1 MATIMPALSN
11 SPPPQQLAHQQ
22 HQSMSSSD
30 SPNTIVAENWC
41 LTQIKVIKFSYMWTI
56 SNFSFCREEMGEVLK
71 SSTFSAGTNDKLKWL
86 LRINPKG
93 LDEESKEYLS
103 LYLLLHKCEAK
114 GEVRAKFKFSI
125 LNAKREE
132 VKIMES
138 QRAYRFVA
146 GKDWGFKKFVKRDML
161 LDETSGLLP
170 DDKLTIYCEV
180 NVVTEAKEYSG
191 QVSPFQSRVPACRL
205 PEDLEDLFRSQEFSD
220 VTISANGREFK
231 AHKAILAA
239 RSPMFR
245 GMFSHDMKETKYNRV
260 DVPDVDPDV
269 LQEMLRFI
277 YTGRSRLEQSNSNR
291 ATNGAPNLN
300 NTTPGSSTSKGDQ
313 SSSGNATTSNN
324 QQQQLLQQQQKDQ
337 KEQEFE
343 QHLAIEL
350 LQAAN
355 KYQLDRL
362 KLICEEA
369 LYKTL
374 SADSVAEILSLAD
387 LYNATQLKNQAIE
400 FISSHATEVI
410 ETDGWNRMVREN
422 PHLIAEVFKALA
434 HQIPGVG
441 PIRKRLKHS

>member
-11 SPPPQQLAHQQ
+11 SPPPQPLHHHQQQ
-22 HQSMSSSD
+22 HQSMSSGD

-93 LDEESKEYLS
+93 LDEESKDYLS
-103 LYLLLHKCEAK
+103 LYLLLHKCETK

-146 GKDWGFKKFVKRDML
+146 GKDWGFKKFVKRDLL
-161 LDETSGLLP
+161 LDESSGLLP

-191 QVSPFQSRVPACRL
+191 QVSPFQSRVPTCRL
-205 PEDLEDLFRSQEFSD
+205 PDDLEELFKSQEFSD
-220 VTISANGREFK
+220 VTIHANGREFK

-239 RSPMFR
+239 RSPMFK
-245 GMFSHDMKETKYNRV
+245 GMFSHAMKETKYNRV
-260 DVPDVDPDV
+260 DVTDVDPDV

-277 YTGRSRLEQSNSNR
+277 YTGKTLLEPRLQINKE
-291 ATNGAPNLN
+291 
-300 NTTPGSSTSKGDQ
+300 
-313 SSSGNATTSNN
+313 
-324 QQQQLLQQQQKDQ
+324 QKDQ
-337 KEQEFE
+337 KEQERE

-374 SADSVAEILSLAD
+374 SSDSVAEILLLAD
-387 LYNATQLKNQAIE
+387 LYNAAQLKNQAIE
-400 FISSHATEVI
+400 FITTHANEVI
-410 ETDGWNRMVREN
+410 ETDGWERMAKQNTQLV
-422 PHLIAEVFKALA
+422 AEVFRALA
-434 HQIPGVG
+434 QHVPGVG
-441 PIRKRLKHS
+441 PIRKRLKHT

>member
-1 MATIMPALSN
+1 MATIMPAPSN
-11 SPPPQQLAHQQ
+11 SPPPQSQL
-22 HQSMSSSD
+22 HQSMSSGD
-30 SPNTIVAENWC
+30 LPNTIVAENWC

-93 LDEESKEYLS
+93 LDEESKDYLS
-103 LYLLLHKCEAK
+103 LYLLLHKCETK

-146 GKDWGFKKFVKRDML
+146 GKDWGFKKFVKRDLL
-161 LDETSGLLP
+161 LDEGSGLLP

-191 QVSPFQSRVPACRL
+191 QVSPFQSRVPTCRL
-205 PEDLEDLFRSQEFSD
+205 SDDLEELFKSQEFSD
-220 VTISANGREFK
+220 VTIYANRREFK

-245 GMFSHDMKETKYNRV
+245 GMFSHDMKETKFNRV
-260 DVPDVDPDV
+260 EVPDVDPDV
-269 LQEMLRFI
+269 LQEMLRYI
-277 YTGRSRLEQSNSNR
+277 YTGKCMLEPRLQNKE
-291 ATNGAPNLN
+291 P
-300 NTTPGSSTSKGDQ
+300 
-313 SSSGNATTSNN
+313 
-324 QQQQLLQQQQKDQ
+324 
-337 KEQEFE
+337 KEQEKE

-374 SADSVAEILSLAD
+374 SADSVAEILALAD
-387 LYNATQLKNQAIE
+387 LYNAAQLKNQAIE
-400 FISSHATEVI
+400 FIST
-410 ETDGWNRMVREN
+410 
-422 PHLIAEVFKALA
+422 
-434 HQIPGVG
+434 
-441 PIRKRLKHS
+441 

>member
-11 SPPPQQLAHQQ
+11 SPPPQPHQQ
-22 HQSMSSSD
+22 HQSMSSGD

-93 LDEESKEYLS
+93 LDEESKDYLS
-103 LYLLLHKCEAK
+103 LYLLLHKCETK

-146 GKDWGFKKFVKRDML
+146 GKDWGFKKFVKRDLL
-161 LDETSGLLP
+161 LDESSGLLP

-191 QVSPFQSRVPACRL
+191 QVSPFQSRVPTCRL
-205 PEDLEDLFRSQEFSD
+205 PDDLEDIFRSQEFSD
-220 VTISANGREFK
+220 VTIYANGREFK

-245 GMFSHDMKETKYNRV
+245 GMFSHEMRETKFNRV
-260 DVPDVDPDV
+260 EVTDVDSDV
-269 LQEMLRFI
+269 LEEMLRFI
-277 YTGRSRLEQSNSNR
+277 YTGKSTLEQR
-291 ATNGAPNLN
+291 LQ
-300 NTTPGSSTSKGDQ
+300 SKEH
-313 SSSGNATTSNN
+313 
-324 QQQQLLQQQQKDQ
+324 KDQ
-337 KEQEFE
+337 KEQEKE
-343 QHLAIEL
+343 QHLAVEL

-374 SADSVAEILSLAD
+374 SAESVAEILSLAD
-387 LYNATQLKNQAIE
+387 LYNAAQLKNQAIE
-400 FISSHATEVI
+400 YISTHATEVI
-410 ETDGWNRMVREN
+410 ETDGWNRMVRET
-422 PHLIAEVFKALA
+422 PHLVAEVFRALA

>member
-1 MATIMPALSN
+1 MATIMPAPSN
-11 SPPPQQLAHQQ
+11 SPPPQPQL
-22 HQSMSSSD
+22 HQSMSSGD
-30 SPNTIVAENWC
+30 LPNTIVAENWC

-93 LDEESKEYLS
+93 LDEESKDYLS
-103 LYLLLHKCEAK
+103 LYLLLHKCETK

-125 LNAKREE
+125 LNAKKEE

-146 GKDWGFKKFVKRDML
+146 GKDWGFKKFVKRDLL
-161 LDETSGLLP
+161 LDESSGLLP

-191 QVSPFQSRVPACRL
+191 QVSPFQSRVPTCRL
-205 PEDLEDLFRSQEFSD
+205 SDDLEELFKSQEFSD
-220 VTISANGREFK
+220 VTICANRREFK

-245 GMFSHDMKETKYNRV
+245 GMFSHDMKETKFNRV
-260 DVPDVDPDV
+260 EVPDVDPDV

-277 YTGRSRLEQSNSNR
+277 YTGKCLLEPRLQNKE
-291 ATNGAPNLN
+291 
-300 NTTPGSSTSKGDQ
+300 
-313 SSSGNATTSNN
+313 
-324 QQQQLLQQQQKDQ
+324 Q
-337 KEQEFE
+337 KEQEKE

-374 SADSVAEILSLAD
+374 SADSVAEILALAD
-387 LYNATQLKNQAIE
+387 LYNASQLKNQAIE
-400 FISSHATEVI
+400 FIST
-410 ETDGWNRMVREN
+410 
-422 PHLIAEVFKALA
+422 
-434 HQIPGVG
+434 
-441 PIRKRLKHS
+441 

>member
-1 MATIMPALSN
+1 MTTIMPAPSN
-11 SPPPQQLAHQQ
+11 SPPPQPHQAHPL
-22 HQSMSSSD
+22 MSSGD
-30 SPNTIVAENWC
+30 LPNTIVAENWC

-103 LYLLLHKCEAK
+103 LYLLLHKCETK

-146 GKDWGFKKFVKRDML
+146 GKDWGFKKFVKRDLL

-191 QVSPFQSRVPACRL
+191 QVSPFQSRVPICRL
-205 PEDLEDLFRSQEFSD
+205 PDDLEELFKSQEFSD
-220 VTISANGREFK
+220 VTICADRREFR

-245 GMFSHDMKETKYNRV
+245 GMFSHDMQETKFNRV
-260 DVPDVDPDV
+260 EVPDVDPDV

-277 YTGRSRLEQSNSNR
+277 YTGRSQLESNR
-291 ATNGAPNLN
+291 Y
-300 NTTPGSSTSKGDQ
+300 
-313 SSSGNATTSNN
+313 N
-324 QQQQLLQQQQKDQ
+324 QQNREQKDQ
-337 KEQEFE
+337 KDQERE

-374 SADSVAEILSLAD
+374 SAESVAEILSLAD
-387 LYNATQLKNQAIE
+387 LYNAAQLKNQAIE
-400 FISSHATEVI
+400 FISTHATEVI
-410 ETDGWNRMVREN
+410 ETEGWNRIVREN
-422 PHLIAEVFKALA
+422 PHLVAEVFRALA

>member
-11 SPPPQQLAHQQ
+11 SPPPQPHQQ
-22 HQSMSSSD
+22 HQSMSSGD

-93 LDEESKEYLS
+93 LDEESKDYLS
-103 LYLLLHKCEAK
+103 LYLLLHKCETK

-146 GKDWGFKKFVKRDML
+146 GKDWGFKKFVKRDLL
-161 LDETSGLLP
+161 LDESSGLLP

-191 QVSPFQSRVPACRL
+191 QVSPFQSRVPMCRL
-205 PEDLEDLFRSQEFSD
+205 PDDLEDIFKSQEFSD
-220 VTISANGREFK
+220 VTIYANGREFK

-245 GMFSHDMKETKYNRV
+245 GMFSHEMKETKYNRV
-260 DVPDVDPDV
+260 EVTDVDPDV
-269 LQEMLRFI
+269 LEEMLRFI
-277 YTGRSRLEQSNSNR
+277 YTGKSTLEQR
-291 ATNGAPNLN
+291 
-300 NTTPGSSTSKGDQ
+300 
-313 SSSGNATTSNN
+313 
-324 QQQQLLQQQQKDQ
+324 LQIKEPKDQ
-337 KEQEFE
+337 KEQEKE

-374 SADSVAEILSLAD
+374 SAESVAEILSLAD
-387 LYNATQLKNQAIE
+387 LYNAAQLKNQAIE
-400 FISSHATEVI
+400 FISIHATEVI

-422 PHLIAEVFKALA
+422 PHLVAEVFKALA

>member
-11 SPPPQQLAHQQ
+11 SPPPQPHQQ
-22 HQSMSSSD
+22 HQSMSSGD

-93 LDEESKEYLS
+93 LDEESKDYLS
-103 LYLLLHKCEAK
+103 LYLLLHKCETK

-146 GKDWGFKKFVKRDML
+146 GKDWGFKKFVKRDLL
-161 LDETSGLLP
+161 LDESSGLLP

-191 QVSPFQSRVPACRL
+191 QVSPFQSRVPTCRL
-205 PEDLEDLFRSQEFSD
+205 PDDLEDIFRSQEFSD
-220 VTISANGREFK
+220 VTIYANGREFK
-231 AHKAILAA
+231 THKAILAA

-245 GMFSHDMKETKYNRV
+245 GMFSHDMRETKFNRV
-260 DVPDVDPDV
+260 EVPDVDPDV
-269 LQEMLRFI
+269 LEEMLRFI
-277 YTGRSRLEQSNSNR
+277 YTGKSSLEQR
-291 ATNGAPNLN
+291 
-300 NTTPGSSTSKGDQ
+300 
-313 SSSGNATTSNN
+313 
-324 QQQQLLQQQQKDQ
+324 LQIKEQKDQ
-337 KEQEFE
+337 KEQEKE

-387 LYNATQLKNQAIE
+387 LYNAAQLKNQAIE
-400 FISSHATEVI
+400 FISTHATEVI
-410 ETDGWNRMVREN
+410 ETEGWNRMVKEN
-422 PHLIAEVFKALA
+422 SHLVAEVFKALA

>member
-1 MATIMPALSN
+1 MATITTSN
-11 SPPPQQLAHQQ
+11 SPPPQLHQ
-22 HQSMSSSD
+22 HLQSMSCGD

-93 LDEESKEYLS
+93 LDEESKDYLS
-103 LYLLLHKCEAK
+103 LYLLLHKCEQK

-146 GKDWGFKKFVKRDML
+146 GKDWGFKKFVKRDLL

-180 NVVTEAKEYSG
+180 NVVTEAREYSG
-191 QVSPFQSRVPACRL
+191 QVSPFQSRVPTCTL
-205 PEDLEDLFRSQEFSD
+205 SEDLGELFKSKDMSD
-220 VTISANGREFK
+220 VTICANGIEFK
-231 AHKAILAA
+231 AHKSILVA

-245 GMFSHDMKETKYNRV
+245 GMFRHDMKETQNNRV

-269 LQEMLRFI
+269 LQEMLRYI
-277 YTGRSRLEQSNSNR
+277 YTGKSLLE
-291 ATNGAPNLN
+291 
-300 NTTPGSSTSKGDQ
+300 SK
-313 SSSGNATTSNN
+313 
-324 QQQQLLQQQQKDQ
+324 LQNKEQKDQ
-337 KEQEFE
+337 KEQERE

-374 SADSVAEILSLAD
+374 SADSVAEILALAD
-387 LYNATQLKNQAIE
+387 LYSAAQLKNQAIE
-400 FISSHATEVI
+400 FISTHATEVI

-422 PHLIAEVFKALA
+422 PHLVAEVFKALA

-441 PIRKRLKHS
+441 PIRKKLKHA

>member
-1 MATIMPALSN
+1 MPALSN
-11 SPPPQQLAHQQ
+11 SPPPQPHQQ
-22 HQSMSSSD
+22 HQSMSSGD

-93 LDEESKEYLS
+93 LDEESKDYLS
-103 LYLLLHKCEAK
+103 LYLLLHKCETK

-146 GKDWGFKKFVKRDML
+146 GKDWGFKKFVKRDLL
-161 LDETSGLLP
+161 LDESSGLLP

-191 QVSPFQSRVPACRL
+191 QVSPFQSRVPICRL
-205 PEDLEDLFRSQEFSD
+205 PDDLEDIFKSQEFSD
-220 VTISANGREFK
+220 VTIYANGREFK

-260 DVPDVDPDV
+260 EVTDVDPDV
-269 LQEMLRFI
+269 LEEMLRFI
-277 YTGRSRLEQSNSNR
+277 YTGKSTLEQR
-291 ATNGAPNLN
+291 
-300 NTTPGSSTSKGDQ
+300 
-313 SSSGNATTSNN
+313 
-324 QQQQLLQQQQKDQ
+324 LQIKEPKDQ
-337 KEQEFE
+337 KEQEKE

-374 SADSVAEILSLAD
+374 SAESVAEILSLAD
-387 LYNATQLKNQAIE
+387 LYNAAQLKNQAIE
-400 FISSHATEVI
+400 FISIHATEVI

-422 PHLIAEVFKALA
+422 PHLVAEVFKALA

>member
-1 MATIMPALSN
+1 MATIMPAPSN
-11 SPPPQQLAHQQ
+11 SPPPQQ
-22 HQSMSSSD
+22 SSINGE

-41 LTQIKVIKFSYMWTI
+41 LTQVKVIKFSYMWTI

-93 LDEESKEYLS
+93 LDEESKDYLS
-103 LYLLLHKCEAK
+103 LYLLLHKCETK

-138 QRAYRFVA
+138 QRAYRFVQ
-146 GKDWGFKKFVKRDML
+146 GKDWGFKKFVKRDLL

-191 QVSPFQSRVPACRL
+191 QVNVFQSRVPNCRL
-205 PEDLEDLFRSQEFSD
+205 PEDLEELFRSQEFSD
-220 VTISANGREFK
+220 VILCAQGREFR

-260 DVPDVDPDV
+260 DVPDVEPDV
-269 LQEMLRFI
+269 LEEMLRFI
-277 YTGRSRLEQSNSNR
+277 YTGRSILDPKLT
-291 ATNGAPNLN
+291 TNNLAN
-300 NTTPGSSTSKGDQ
+300 NCRDP
-313 SSSGNATTSNN
+313 
-324 QQQQLLQQQQKDQ
+324 
-337 KEQEFE
+337 KEQERD
-343 QHLAIEL
+343 QQLAIDL

-362 KLICEEA
+362 KLMCEEA

-374 SADSVAEILSLAD
+374 SAESVAEILSLSD
-387 LYNATQLKNQAIE
+387 IYNAAQLKSQAVE
-400 FISSHATEVI
+400 YIST
-410 ETDGWNRMVREN
+410 
-422 PHLIAEVFKALA
+422 
-434 HQIPGVG
+434 
-441 PIRKRLKHS
+441 

>member
-1 MATIMPALSN
+1 MMATIMPALSN
-11 SPPPQQLAHQQ
+11 SPPPQPHQQ
-22 HQSMSSSD
+22 HQSMSSGD

-93 LDEESKEYLS
+93 LDEESKDYLS
-103 LYLLLHKCEAK
+103 LYLLLHKCETK

-146 GKDWGFKKFVKRDML
+146 GKDWGFKKFVKRDLL
-161 LDETSGLLP
+161 LDESSGLLP

-191 QVSPFQSRVPACRL
+191 QVSPFQSRVPTCRL
-205 PEDLEDLFRSQEFSD
+205 PDDLEDIFKSQEFSD
-220 VTISANGREFK
+220 VTIYANGREFK

-260 DVPDVDPDV
+260 EVTDVDPDV
-269 LQEMLRFI
+269 LEEMLRFI
-277 YTGRSRLEQSNSNR
+277 YTGKSSLEQR
-291 ATNGAPNLN
+291 
-300 NTTPGSSTSKGDQ
+300 
-313 SSSGNATTSNN
+313 
-324 QQQQLLQQQQKDQ
+324 LQVREQKDQ
-337 KEQEFE
+337 KEQEKE

-355 KYQLDRL
+355 KYHLDRL

-387 LYNATQLKNQAIE
+387 LYNAAQLKNQAIE
-400 FISSHATEVI
+400 FISIHATEVI

-422 PHLIAEVFKALA
+422 PHLVAEVFKALA

>member
-1 MATIMPALSN
+1 MPALSN
-11 SPPPQQLAHQQ
+11 SPPPQPLHHHQQQ
-22 HQSMSSSD
+22 HQSMSSGD

-93 LDEESKEYLS
+93 LDEESKDYLS
-103 LYLLLHKCEAK
+103 LYLLLHKCETK

-146 GKDWGFKKFVKRDML
+146 GKDWGFKKFVKRDLL
-161 LDETSGLLP
+161 LDESSGLLP

-191 QVSPFQSRVPACRL
+191 QVSPFQSRVPTCRL
-205 PEDLEDLFRSQEFSD
+205 PDDLEELFKSQEFSD
-220 VTISANGREFK
+220 VTIHANGREFK

-239 RSPMFR
+239 RSPMFK
-245 GMFSHDMKETKYNRV
+245 GMFSHAMKETKYNRV
-260 DVPDVDPDV
+260 DVTDVDPDV

-277 YTGRSRLEQSNSNR
+277 YTGKTLLEPRLQINKE
-291 ATNGAPNLN
+291 
-300 NTTPGSSTSKGDQ
+300 
-313 SSSGNATTSNN
+313 
-324 QQQQLLQQQQKDQ
+324 QKDQ
-337 KEQEFE
+337 KEQERE

-374 SADSVAEILSLAD
+374 SSDSVAEILLLAD
-387 LYNATQLKNQAIE
+387 LYNAAQLKNQAIE
-400 FISSHATEVI
+400 FITTHANEVI
-410 ETDGWNRMVREN
+410 ETDGWERMAKQNTQLV
-422 PHLIAEVFKALA
+422 AEVFRALA
-434 HQIPGVG
+434 QHVPGVG
-441 PIRKRLKHS
+441 PIRKRLKHT

>member
-1 MATIMPALSN
+1 
-11 SPPPQQLAHQQ
+11 
-22 HQSMSSSD
+22 MSSGD
-30 SPNTIVAENWC
+30 TIVAENWC

-56 SNFSFCREEMGEVLK
+56 SNFSFCKEEMGEVLK

-93 LDEESKEYLS
+93 LDEESKDYLS
-103 LYLLLHKCEAK
+103 LYLLLHKCETK

-146 GKDWGFKKFVKRDML
+146 GKDWGFKKFVKRDL
-161 LDETSGLLP
+161 LMDETGGLLP

-180 NVVTEAKEYSG
+180 NVVTDNKEYTG
-191 QVSPFQSRVPACRL
+191 QVTSLQSQVPTCRL
-205 PEDLEDLFRSQEFSD
+205 PEDLEELFNSQDLSD
-220 VTISANGREFK
+220 VTICANGKEFK

-245 GMFSHDMKETKYNRV
+245 GMFSHDMKETKLNRV
-260 DVPDVDPDV
+260 DVPDVDADV

-277 YTGRSRLEQSNSNR
+277 YTGKSLLEQR
-291 ATNGAPNLN
+291 
-300 NTTPGSSTSKGDQ
+300 
-313 SSSGNATTSNN
+313 
-324 QQQQLLQQQQKDQ
+324 LQNKEQRDQ
-337 KEQEFE
+337 KELERD

-369 LYKTL
+369 LLRTL
-374 SADSVAEILSLAD
+374 SAESVAEILALAD
-387 LYNATQLKNQAIE
+387 LYNASQLKRRAIE
-400 FISSHATEVI
+400 FIT
-410 ETDGWNRMVREN
+410 
-422 PHLIAEVFKALA
+422 L
-434 HQIPGVG
+434 
-441 PIRKRLKHS
+441 

>member
-1 MATIMPALSN
+1 MPALSN
-11 SPPPQQLAHQQ
+11 SPPPQPHQQ
-22 HQSMSSSD
+22 HQSMSSGD

-71 SSTFSAGTNDKLKWL
+71 SSTFSAGSNDKLKWL

-93 LDEESKEYLS
+93 LDEESKDYLS
-103 LYLLLHKCEAK
+103 LYLLLSKCEAK

-138 QRAYRFVA
+138 QRAYRFIA
-146 GKDWGFKKFVKRDML
+146 GKDWGFKKFVKRDLL
-161 LDETSGLLP
+161 LDENSGLLP

-180 NVVTEAKEYSG
+180 NVVTENKEYSG
-191 QVSPFQSRVPACRL
+191 QVSPFQSRVPSCRL
-205 PEDLEDLFRSQEFSD
+205 ADDLEDIFKNQEFSD
-220 VTISANGREFK
+220 VTIYASGREFK

-260 DVPDVDPDV
+260 EVEDVEPDV
-269 LQEMLRFI
+269 LEEMLRFV
-277 YTGRSRLEQSNSNR
+277 YTGKTCLEGRL
-291 ATNGAPNLN
+291 
-300 NTTPGSSTSKGDQ
+300 
-313 SSSGNATTSNN
+313 
-324 QQQQLLQQQQKDQ
+324 QLKDP
-337 KEQEFE
+337 KEQERE
-343 QHLAIEL
+343 QNLAIGL

-387 LYNATQLKNQAIE
+387 LYSANQLKNQAIE
-400 FISSHATEVI
+400 YISTHATEVI
-410 ETDGWNRMVREN
+410 ETEGWNRMVRDN
-422 PHLIAEVFKALA
+422 PHLVAEVFKALA

>member
-1 MATIMPALSN
+1 MATIMPAN
-11 SPPPQQLAHQQ
+11 SPPPQPPL
-22 HQSMSSSD
+22 MSAASGD

-56 SNFSFCREEMGEVLK
+56 TNFSFCREEMGEVLK

-93 LDEESKEYLS
+93 LDEESKDYLS
-103 LYLLLHKCEAK
+103 LYLLLHKCETK

-146 GKDWGFKKFVKRDML
+146 GKDWGFKKFVKRDLL
-161 LDETSGLLP
+161 LDESSGLLP

-191 QVSPFQSRVPACRL
+191 QVSPFQSRVPTCRL
-205 PEDLEDLFRSQEFSD
+205 PDDLEDLFKTQEFSD
-220 VTISANGREFK
+220 VTISASGKEFK

-245 GMFSHDMKETKYNRV
+245 GMFSHDMKESKFNRV
-260 DVPDVDPDV
+260 EVPDVDPDV
-269 LQEMLRFI
+269 LSEMLRFI
-277 YTGRSRLEQSNSNR
+277 YTGKSILEARSPLKEQ
-291 ATNGAPNLN
+291 T
-300 NTTPGSSTSKGDQ
+300 
-313 SSSGNATTSNN
+313 
-324 QQQQLLQQQQKDQ
+324 KDP
-337 KEQEFE
+337 KEQEKE
-343 QHLAIEL
+343 QQLAIEL

-369 LYKTL
+369 LNKTL
-374 SADSVAEILSLAD
+374 SADSVAEILALAD
-387 LYNATQLKNQAIE
+387 MFNASQLKTQAIE
-400 FISSHATEVI
+400 FIST
-410 ETDGWNRMVREN
+410 
-422 PHLIAEVFKALA
+422 
-434 HQIPGVG
+434 
-441 PIRKRLKHS
+441 

>member
-1 MATIMPALSN
+1 MMATIMSAPSN
-11 SPPPQQLAHQQ
+11 SPPPQPHNPL
-22 HQSMSSSD
+22 MSSAD

-71 SSTFSAGTNDKLKWL
+71 SSTFSAGSNDKLKWL

-93 LDEESKEYLS
+93 LDEESKDYLS
-103 LYLLLHKCEAK
+103 LYLLLHKCETK

-125 LNAKREE
+125 LNSKREE

-180 NVVTEAKEYSG
+180 NVVSEAKEYSG

-205 PEDLEDLFRSQEFSD
+205 PDDLEDLFKSQELSD
-220 VTISANGREFK
+220 VTICANGKEFK

-260 DVPDVDPDV
+260 EVPDVHPDV

-277 YTGRSRLEQSNSNR
+277 YTGKSLLE
-291 ATNGAPNLN
+291 P
-300 NTTPGSSTSKGDQ
+300 K
-313 SSSGNATTSNN
+313 
-324 QQQQLLQQQQKDQ
+324 LQNKEQ
-337 KEQEFE
+337 KEQERE

-369 LYKTL
+369 LNKTL
-374 SADSVAEILSLAD
+374 SADSVAEILALAD
-387 LYNATQLKNQAIE
+387 LYNAAQLKNQAIE
-400 FISSHATEVI
+400 FIST
-410 ETDGWNRMVREN
+410 
-422 PHLIAEVFKALA
+422 
-434 HQIPGVG
+434 
-441 PIRKRLKHS
+441 

>member
-1 MATIMPALSN
+1 MATIMPASVN
-11 SPPPQQLAHQQ
+11 SPPPQAHQQ

-93 LDEESKEYLS
+93 LDEESKDYLS
-103 LYLLLHKCEAK
+103 LYLLLHKCETK

-146 GKDWGFKKFVKRDML
+146 GKDWGFKKFVKRDLL
-161 LDETSGLLP
+161 LDESSGLLP

-191 QVSPFQSRVPACRL
+191 QVSPFQSRVPTCRL
-205 PEDLEDLFRSQEFSD
+205 PEDLEDIFKSQEFSD
-220 VTISANGREFK
+220 VTIVANEREFK

-245 GMFSHDMKETKYNRV
+245 GMFSHDMKETKFNRV
-260 DVPDVDPDV
+260 EVTDVDPDV
-269 LQEMLRFI
+269 LEEMLRFI
-277 YTGRSRLEQSNSNR
+277 YTGKSMLEPR
-291 ATNGAPNLN
+291 
-300 NTTPGSSTSKGDQ
+300 
-313 SSSGNATTSNN
+313 
-324 QQQQLLQQQQKDQ
+324 LQQVREQKDQ
-337 KEQEFE
+337 KEQEKE

-362 KLICEEA
+362 KMICEEA

-374 SADSVAEILSLAD
+374 SVDSVAEILALAD
-387 LYNATQLKNQAIE
+387 LYNASQLKHQAIE
-400 FISSHATEVI
+400 FIGTHATEVT
-410 ETDGWNRMVREN
+410 ETDGWNRMIREN
-422 PHLIAEVFKALA
+422 SHLVGEVFKALA

>member
-1 MATIMPALSN
+1 MATIMPAPSN
-11 SPPPQQLAHQQ
+11 SPPPQHHQQ
-22 HQSMSSSD
+22 HNNQNHQHHQHQQQQHHQQLMSTAGDSS
-30 SPNTIVAENWC
+30 NTIVAENWC

-93 LDEESKEYLS
+93 LDEESKDYLS
-103 LYLLLHKCEAK
+103 LYLLLHKCETK

-146 GKDWGFKKFVKRDML
+146 GKDWGFKKFVKRDLL
-161 LDETSGLLP
+161 LDESSGLLP
-170 DDKLTIYCEV
+170 EDKLTIYCEV

-191 QVSPFQSRVPACRL
+191 QVSPFQSRVPICRL
-205 PEDLEDLFRSQEFSD
+205 PDDLEDLFRSQEFSD
-220 VTISANGREFK
+220 VTICANGKEFK

-245 GMFSHDMKETKYNRV
+245 GMFSHDMKESKYNRV
-260 DVPDVDPDV
+260 EVSDVDPDV
-269 LQEMLRFI
+269 LQEMLRYI
-277 YTGRSRLEQSNSNR
+277 YTGKSLLEPRLQHKE
-291 ATNGAPNLN
+291 
-300 NTTPGSSTSKGDQ
+300 
-313 SSSGNATTSNN
+313 
-324 QQQQLLQQQQKDQ
+324 QKDQ
-337 KEQEFE
+337 KEQEKE

-362 KLICEEA
+362 KMICEEA

-374 SADSVAEILSLAD
+374 SADSVAEILALAD
-387 LYNATQLKNQAIE
+387 LYNASQLKNQAIE
-400 FISSHATEVI
+400 FISTHATEVI

-422 PHLIAEVFKALA
+422 PHLVAEVFKALA

-441 PIRKRLKHS
+441 PIRKRLKHT

>member
-1 MATIMPALSN
+1 MATTMPAPSI
-11 SPPPQQLAHQQ
+11 SPPPQPQ
-22 HQSMSSSD
+22 HQLMSSGD

-93 LDEESKEYLS
+93 LDEESKDYLS
-103 LYLLLHKCEAK
+103 LYLLLHKCETK

-146 GKDWGFKKFVKRDML
+146 GKDWGFKKFVKRDLL

-191 QVSPFQSRVPACRL
+191 QVSPIQSRVPTCRL
-205 PEDLEDLFRSQEFSD
+205 PDDLEDLFKSQEFSD
-220 VTISANGREFK
+220 VTIYANGREFR

-260 DVPDVDPDV
+260 EVPDVDPEV

-277 YTGRSRLEQSNSNR
+277 YTGKSLLEPRLQNKEQR
-291 ATNGAPNLN
+291 
-300 NTTPGSSTSKGDQ
+300 
-313 SSSGNATTSNN
+313 
-324 QQQQLLQQQQKDQ
+324 DQ
-337 KEQEFE
+337 KEQERE

-369 LYKTL
+369 LNKTL
-374 SADSVAEILSLAD
+374 SADSVAEILALAD
-387 LYNATQLKNQAIE
+387 LYNAAQLKTQAIE
-400 FISSHATEVI
+400 FISTHATEVI
-410 ETDGWNRMVREN
+410 ETEGWNRMVREN
-422 PHLIAEVFKALA
+422 PHLVAEVFKALA

-441 PIRKRLKHS
+441 PIRKRPKHS

>member
-11 SPPPQQLAHQQ
+11 SPPPQPHQQ
-22 HQSMSSSD
+22 NQTMASGD

-86 LRINPKG
+86 LRVNPKG
-93 LDEESKEYLS
+93 LDEESKDYLS
-103 LYLLLHKCEAK
+103 LYLLLSKCETK

-138 QRAYRFVA
+138 QRAYRFIQ
-146 GKDWGFKKFVKRDML
+146 GKDWGFKKFVKRDLL
-161 LDETSGLLP
+161 LDESSGLLP

-205 PEDLEDLFRSQEFSD
+205 ADDLEDIYKSQEFSD
-220 VTISANGREFK
+220 VTIYANNREFK
-231 AHKAILAA
+231 VHKAVLAA

-260 DVPDVDPDV
+260 EVSDVDPDV
-269 LQEMLRFI
+269 LEEMLRFI
-277 YTGRSRLEQSNSNR
+277 YTGKSSLEARLQS
-291 ATNGAPNLN
+291 
-300 NTTPGSSTSKGDQ
+300 KE
-313 SSSGNATTSNN
+313 
-324 QQQQLLQQQQKDQ
+324 Q
-337 KEQEFE
+337 KEQEKE
-343 QHLAIEL
+343 QHLAIGL

-387 LYNATQLKNQAIE
+387 LYSAAQLKNQAIE
-400 FISSHATEVI
+400 FISTHATEVI
-410 ETDGWNRMVREN
+410 ETEGWTRMVREN
-422 PHLIAEVFKALA
+422 PHLVAEVFKALA

-441 PIRKRLKHS
+441 PIRKRLKNS

>member
-11 SPPPQQLAHQQ
+11 SPPPQPHQQ
-22 HQSMSSSD
+22 HQSMSSGD

-93 LDEESKEYLS
+93 LDEESKDYLS
-103 LYLLLHKCEAK
+103 LYLLLHKCETK

-146 GKDWGFKKFVKRDML
+146 GKDWGFKKFVKRDLL
-161 LDETSGLLP
+161 LDESSGLLP

-191 QVSPFQSRVPACRL
+191 QVSPFQSRVPNCKL
-205 PEDLEDLFRSQEFSD
+205 PEDLEDLFKSQEFSD
-220 VTISANGREFK
+220 VTIYANGKEFK

-245 GMFSHDMKETKYNRV
+245 GMFSHDMKETKFNRV
-260 DVPDVDPDV
+260 EVTDVDPDV
-269 LQEMLRFI
+269 LEEMLRFI
-277 YTGRSRLEQSNSNR
+277 YTGRTSLELR
-291 ATNGAPNLN
+291 
-300 NTTPGSSTSKGDQ
+300 SSQAKEQKD
-313 SSSGNATTSNN
+313 
-324 QQQQLLQQQQKDQ
+324 QKDQ
-337 KEQEFE
+337 KEQEKE

-387 LYNATQLKNQAIE
+387 LYNAAQLKTQAIE
-400 FISSHATEVI
+400 FISTHATEVI

-422 PHLIAEVFKALA
+422 PHLVAEVFKALA

>member
-1 MATIMPALSN
+1 MATIMPAPSN
-11 SPPPQQLAHQQ
+11 SPPPQPQPQ
-22 HQSMSSSD
+22 HQIMSCGD

-93 LDEESKEYLS
+93 LDEESKDYLS
-103 LYLLLHKCEAK
+103 LYLLLHKCETK

-146 GKDWGFKKFVKRDML
+146 GKDWGFKKFVKRDLL
-161 LDETSGLLP
+161 LDESSGLLP

-191 QVSPFQSRVPACRL
+191 QVSPFQSRVPTCRL
-205 PEDLEDLFRSQEFSD
+205 PDDLEELFRSKEFSD
-220 VTISANGREFK
+220 VTISANGREFR

-239 RSPMFR
+239 RSPMFK

-260 DVPDVDPDV
+260 EVPDVDPDV
-269 LQEMLRFI
+269 LDEMLRFI
-277 YTGRSRLEQSNSNR
+277 YTGKSILEPRLQIKE
-291 ATNGAPNLN
+291 
-300 NTTPGSSTSKGDQ
+300 
-313 SSSGNATTSNN
+313 
-324 QQQQLLQQQQKDQ
+324 QKDQ
-337 KEQEFE
+337 KEQERE

-369 LYKTL
+369 LHKTL
-374 SADSVAEILSLAD
+374 SADSVAEILALAD
-387 LYNATQLKNQAIE
+387 LYNAAQLKNQAIE
-400 FISSHATEVI
+400 FISTHATEVI
-410 ETDGWNRMVREN
+410 ETDGWHRMVREN
-422 PHLIAEVFKALA
+422 PHLVAEVFKALA

>member
-11 SPPPQQLAHQQ
+11 SPPPQPHQQ
-22 HQSMSSSD
+22 HQSMSSGD

-93 LDEESKEYLS
+93 LDEESKDYLS
-103 LYLLLHKCEAK
+103 LYLLLSKCETK

-138 QRAYRFVA
+138 QRAYRFIA
-146 GKDWGFKKFVKRDML
+146 GKDWGFKKFVKRDLL
-161 LDETSGLLP
+161 LDESSGLLP

-191 QVSPFQSRVPACRL
+191 QVSPFQSRVPTCRL
-205 PEDLEDLFRSQEFSD
+205 ADDLEDIYKNQEFSD
-220 VTISANGREFK
+220 VTIYANGREFK

-245 GMFSHDMKETKYNRV
+245 GMFSHDMKETKFNRV
-260 DVPDVDPDV
+260 EVSDVDPDV
-269 LQEMLRFI
+269 LEEMLRFI
-277 YTGRSRLEQSNSNR
+277 YTGKSSLEARLQAKE
-291 ATNGAPNLN
+291 
-300 NTTPGSSTSKGDQ
+300 
-313 SSSGNATTSNN
+313 
-324 QQQQLLQQQQKDQ
+324 QKDQ
-337 KEQEFE
+337 KEQERE
-343 QHLAIEL
+343 QHLAIGL

-374 SADSVAEILSLAD
+374 TADSVAEILSLAD
-387 LYNATQLKNQAIE
+387 LYSAAQLKNQAIE
-400 FISSHATEVI
+400 FISTHATEVI
-410 ETDGWNRMVREN
+410 ETEGWNRMVREN
-422 PHLIAEVFKALA
+422 PHLVAEVFKALA

-441 PIRKRLKHS
+441 PVRKRLKNS